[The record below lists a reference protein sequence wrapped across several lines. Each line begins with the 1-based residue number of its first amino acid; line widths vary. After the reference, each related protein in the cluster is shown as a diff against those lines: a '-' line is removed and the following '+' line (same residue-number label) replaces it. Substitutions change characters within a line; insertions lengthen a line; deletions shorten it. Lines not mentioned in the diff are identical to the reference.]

1 MGFFRR
7 RGIVVYSVSQQSG
20 LLIRV
25 ANALPSRKNGIL
37 IGDRFDDPLTYR
49 PYTKLSHTSDRCKP
63 RKNGILIGD
72 RFDDP
77 LTYRPYTKLS
87 HTSDRCKPRFTILI
101 FGATIFLRN
110 TVFKELDYA
119 PYDTALR
126 HMLAG

>member
-1 MGFFRR
+1 M
-7 RGIVVYSVSQQSG
+7 VYSVSQQSG

-25 ANALPSRKNGIL
+25 ANALPS
-37 IGDRFDDPLTYR
+37 
-49 PYTKLSHTSDRCKP
+49 

-119 PYDTALR
+119 PYDTALSLI
-126 HMLAG
+126 HI